1 MFNNANAYGADG
13 APFRIQQ
20 QRGVAAVEFAVIL
33 PLLIILLTFPI
44 FFGRVFMNYSV
55 LQKSAHDAAIY
66 FATIPISEMENVSVS
81 RAAEE
86 VAASI
91 ANSGTE
97 EITARSGSGGP
108 PVIRVLCDDGPCGTG
123 RPTAITVHI
132 RMRLYDDLFND
143 FTWIAVGSNGI
154 LLESRVVVPYVGA

>member
-1 MFNNANAYGADG
+1 MFNNANSYRTEGALL
-13 APFRIQQ
+13 RIQR

-33 PLLIILLTFPI
+33 PVLIILLTFPI

-66 FATIPISEMENVSVS
+66 FATIPISEMESVNVS

-97 EITARSGSGGP
+97 EISARSGSGGS

-143 FTWIAVGSNGI
+143 FTWIAVGSHGI